1 MKANT
6 PVFSA
11 AVILLVLG
19 SPVFAYRQ
27 LIDLGTLG
35 GTDSKALS
43 INDNGQVVGSA
54 YNLSGNQHACLFDST
69 GNGNNIDLGT
79 LSGLP
84 NSGAAS
90 INNSGQI
97 VGSAGDSYGM
107 SSLACLFD
115 PTGGGANIDLKSLN
129 SQRYLGGASSINNS
143 GIIVGSTLDRNNGIC
158 AVIFDNTG
166 GGANKDLAHHISY
179 KNYTSYADSI
189 NDAGKIV
196 GSAVVYSGP
205 AYYQHACL
213 FDETGGGA
221 NIDLGT
227 LGGAESWAYC
237 INNNDQIVG
246 YSYISPPGPRGLGN
260 KHACLF
266 DSSGFGANIDLGTLG
281 GNNSGA
287 DAIND
292 IGQIVGWSEV
302 PGQIY
307 PHACIFD
314 PTGQGGN
321 IDLNTLVTAPYG
333 WELSYANY
341 INNNGWIVGIMMNQN
356 GDYHAF
362 LLTPEPAS
370 ALIMAVGAVIA
381 ASRRRRR

>member
-1 MKANT
+1 MKTHT

-11 AVILLVLG
+11 AIILLVLG
-19 SPVFAYRQ
+19 SPVFAYQ
-27 LIDLGTLG
+27 QIIDLGAG
-35 GTDSKALS
+35 IAYS
-43 INDNGQVVGSA
+43 INDNGQIVGYATSS
-54 YNLSGNQHACLFDST
+54 SGDEHACLFDST
-69 GNGNNIDLGT
+69 GNGNNIYLGT

-84 NSGAAS
+84 NSVAAS

-97 VGSAGDSYGM
+97 VGSAGGSYGM

-129 SQRYLGGASSINNS
+129 SLYHQGGAYSINNS
-143 GIIVGSTLDRNNGIC
+143 GIIVGATLDRNNGTC

-179 KNYTSYADSI
+179 QYYTSYANSI

-227 LGGAESWAYC
+227 LGGAESWAHS
-237 INNNDQIVG
+237 INNSLQIVG

-281 GNNSGA
+281 GDDSGA
-287 DAIND
+287 DAINEL
-292 IGQIVGWSEV
+292 GQIAGWAEV
-302 PGQIY
+302 PGHIY

-314 PTGQGGN
+314 STGHGGN
-321 IDLNTLVTAPYG
+321 IDLNTLVSAPYG
-333 WELSYANY
+333 WELSYANC
-341 INNNGWIVGIMMNQN
+341 INNNGWIVGTMLNQN
-356 GDYHAF
+356 GDCHAF

-370 ALIMAVGAVIA
+370 AILLAIGATLL
-381 ASRRRRR
+381 RRKK

>member
-11 AVILLVLG
+11 VVILLVLG
-19 SPVFAYRQ
+19 SSVFAYQ
-27 LIDLGTLG
+27 QIIDLGPG
-35 GTDSKALS
+35 IAYS
-43 INDNGQVVGSA
+43 INDNGQIVGYATSS
-54 YNLSGNQHACLFDST
+54 SGDKHACLFDST
-69 GNGNNIDLGT
+69 GNGNNIYLGT

-84 NSGAAS
+84 NSVAAS

-97 VGSAGDSYGM
+97 VGSAGDSYGI
-107 SSLACLFD
+107 SSLACRFD
-115 PTGGGANIDLKSLN
+115 PTGGGANIDLKSL
-129 SQRYLGGASSINNS
+129 SSLYPLSSACSINNS
-143 GIIVGSTLDRNNGIC
+143 GMIVGAAVDKNNGTC

-179 KNYTSYADSI
+179 RYYTSYADSI

-205 AYYQHACL
+205 RYYQHACL

-227 LGGAESWAYC
+227 LGGAESWALS
-237 INNNDQIVG
+237 INSSLQIVG

-266 DSSGFGANIDLGTLG
+266 DSSGFGANINLGTLG
-281 GNNSGA
+281 GDDSGA
-287 DAIND
+287 DAINEL
-292 IGQIVGWSEV
+292 GQIVGWAEV
-302 PGQIY
+302 PGHIY

-314 PTGQGGN
+314 PTGHGSN
-321 IDLNTLVTAPYG
+321 IDLNTLVTTPYG
-333 WELSYANY
+333 WELSYANC
-341 INNNGWIVGIMMNQN
+341 INNNGWIVGTMLNQS

-362 LLTPEPAS
+362 LLTPEPTTLLLFGLGI
-370 ALIMAVGAVIA
+370 ALL
-381 ASRRRRR
+381 RRKK

>member
-1 MKANT
+1 MRGKNT
-6 PVFSA
+6 LFSA

-27 LIDLGTLG
+27 VIDLGTLG
-35 GTDSKALS
+35 GTDSKAVS
-43 INDNGQVVGSA
+43 INDNGQIVGCA

-69 GNGNNIDLGT
+69 GNGNNIYLGT
-79 LSGLP
+79 ISGLP
-84 NSGAAS
+84 NSVAAS

-97 VGSAGDSYGM
+97 VGSAGDSYGV

-129 SQRYLGGASSINNS
+129 SQRYWGGASSINNS
-143 GIIVGSTLDRNNGIC
+143 GIIVGATLDRNNGTC

-166 GGANKDLAHHISY
+166 GGANKDLANHHIPY
-179 KNYTSYADSI
+179 QYYTSYAYSI

-205 AYYQHACL
+205 AYSQHACL

-227 LGGAESWAYC
+227 LGGKESWAYC

-281 GNNSGA
+281 GDNSGA
-287 DAIND
+287 DAINEL
-292 IGQIVGWSEV
+292 GQIVGWAEV

-321 IDLNTLVTAPYG
+321 IDLNTLVKAPYG
-333 WELSYANY
+333 WELSYANC
-341 INNNGWIVGIMMNQN
+341 INNNGWIVGTMLNQN

-370 ALIMAVGAVIA
+370 ALLLAIGAA
-381 ASRRRRR
+381 LLRRKK